1 MKRAASTSAATTKR
15 LATATM
21 KSVPALVSASWLST
35 NLNGVKVVDAVCAL
49 LRCQTLANK

>member
-1 MKRAASTSAATTKR
+1 MKRAASTIAATTKR